1 MLVLS
6 EVSPRIIGVEQFM
19 RCLSVKTRNDE
30 MEPVPIL
37 NAAPNGR
44 ALFDVACWVLPVN
57 QPIATCEHVLHMYVI
72 IGGGGRAQL
81 ATEKKRKAN
90 DEKAKMLELKKQ
102 AKLDKE
108 QEKLGKQAASETA
121 AASKDLYSGLAGFKY
136 TKKQISI
143 TLPLNFSPE
152 KHVHGNRF
160 FKYITRRASSDG
172 LCDTTTLTSSSFTKG
187 SDL

>member
-81 ATEKKRKAN
+81 ATEKN
-90 DEKAKMLELKKQ
+90 VKQ
-102 AKLDKE
+102 
-108 QEKLGKQAASETA
+108 
-121 AASKDLYSGLAGFKY
+121 
-136 TKKQISI
+136 
-143 TLPLNFSPE
+143 P
-152 KHVHGNRF
+152 
-160 FKYITRRASSDG
+160 TRRQRWQS
-172 LCDTTTLTSSSFTKG
+172 
-187 SDL
+187 

>member
-1 MLVLS
+1 
-6 EVSPRIIGVEQFM
+6 M

-72 IGGGGRAQL
+72 IGGGGRAKL
-81 ATEKKRKAN
+81 AAEKKRKAA
-90 DEKAKMLELKKQ
+90 DEKEKMESLKKQ

-121 AASKDLYSGLAGFKY
+121 AGSKDLYSLLDGFKY
-136 TKKQISI
+136 MTRQIRIS
-143 TLPLNFSPE
+143 LPVNFIRQSLVNHD
-152 KHVHGNRF
+152 KRN

-172 LCDTTTLTSSSFTKG
+172 LCDTTPLTLSTFTKG
-187 SDL
+187 SDLEVS